1 MDLHL
6 KGKVAMVSGAAR
18 GLGNAVARELA
29 AEGCQVS
36 ISDLDE
42 AAIREAGQKLER
54 ETGASVC
61 AIAAD
66 IRSAEALERWHKQT
80 VSTFGGVDLL
90 YPNAGGPP
98 PGEAHAFDDASW
110 QKAFELLLLSVVRM
124 VRLAVPVMAERGG
137 GSIVIP
143 TSSSIKQPIAN
154 LGLSNVVRGSVSALA
169 KTLADELAPKK
180 IRVNQLVPGR
190 IATERV
196 AQLDLAAGKR
206 LGIPV
211 EEQRR
216 RQLARIPLGR
226 YGEPA
231 ELARAVAFLFSDAAS
246 YITGATLQVDGGLI
260 RSVV

>member
-1 MDLHL
+1 MDFHL

-29 AEGCQVS
+29 AEGCHVS

-42 AAIREAGQKLER
+42 AAVRAAGEKLER
-54 ETGASVC
+54 ETGASVT
-61 AIAAD
+61 AMAAD
-66 IRSAEALERWHKQT
+66 IRSAEALARWHQQT
-80 VSTFGGVDLL
+80 VSVFGGVDLL

-98 PGEAHAFDDASW
+98 PGEAHAFDDESW
-110 QKAFELLLLSVVRM
+110 QRAFELLLLSVVRM
-124 VRLAVPVMAERGG
+124 VRLAAPVMAERGG

-154 LGLSNVVRGSVSALA
+154 LGLSNVMRGSVSALT

-196 AQLDLAAGKR
+196 AQLDLAASKR

-226 YGEPA
+226 YGEPS